1 MSKHSRGASRLV
13 QWSAD
18 TTWKRLKRD
27 LEMFPDGLKVLELCG
42 GVGTAHVALQ
52 ELLKDVATF
61 SIVDHFDVDEALEPL
76 LIASGLSSQNMHL
89 GRHEGDILKQSP
101 RDFPVHHLLVAGPPC
116 PPWSSIGCRSSWADA
131 RSKPF
136 YKVIDIISYH
146 AQHGAL
152 LFFVLENVV
161 GVLSQTKNCKEKP
174 IDVIVNR
181 LRNACPGW
189 SIEVHKVNSLDFG
202 LPQYRPR
209 VYIVG
214 RKHSPED
221 SESPMPA
228 LRTFR
233 TRLPLSQCLEKSD
246 NTPSTYTE
254 LQKRNIKEWKELYKF
269 ELQAAKFANQ
279 FAIVDA
285 SRTPTR
291 RTSWCN
297 AKKQPDRCPCLTASG
312 SKLHV
317 FALGP
322 NAGSRSL
329 SLDRPL
335 RNTERARI
343 QGFHG
348 AVVEAASH
356 MSSAAG
362 KKAFGNAMSVPVV
375 GSFIARE
382 LIGLRRAMGI
392 ENLTALFSRQQALT
406 EHYQPGNS
414 HHAGVVPC
422 ADSITRDPSSR
433 EDVLASE
440 HKVISTRLDGTSAKR
455 RCLRHD

>member
-1 MSKHSRGASRLV
+1 
-13 QWSAD
+13 
-18 TTWKRLKRD
+18 
-27 LEMFPDGLKVLELCG
+27 
-42 GVGTAHVALQ
+42 
-52 ELLKDVATF
+52 
-61 SIVDHFDVDEALEPL
+61 
-76 LIASGLSSQNMHL
+76 
-89 GRHEGDILKQSP
+89 
-101 RDFPVHHLLVAGPPC
+101 
-116 PPWSSIGCRSSWADA
+116 
-131 RSKPF
+131 
-136 YKVIDIISYH
+136 
-146 AQHGAL
+146 
-152 LFFVLENVV
+152 
-161 GVLSQTKNCKEKP
+161 
-174 IDVIVNR
+174 
-181 LRNACPGW
+181 
-189 SIEVHKVNSLDFG
+189 
-202 LPQYRPR
+202 
-209 VYIVG
+209 
-214 RKHSPED
+214 
-221 SESPMPA
+221 MPA

-254 LQKRNIKEWKELYKF
+254 LQERNIKEWKELYEF
-269 ELQAAKFANQ
+269 ELKTARFSNQ

-343 QGFHG
+343 QGFPG